1 LEHALYADGNSKRIS
16 WVIQTTDSKVGQM
29 REQADLY
36 LDKVNE
42 EQAKYIAL
50 HVGIFWG
57 IGRFIIKNEDSLD
70 VMLDSKSMYDHF
82 ANNVPVVDPFIHA
95 RSDFIKRLI
104 VQRKLNVN
112 YHLIESNKN
121 SASKLLKAHIGT

>member
-1 LEHALYADGNSKRIS
+1 MEHVLYADGNSKRIS
-16 WVIQTTDSKVGQM
+16 WVIQTTDSKVEQM

-36 LDKVNE
+36 LDRVNE

-70 VMLDSKSMYDHF
+70 VMLDSKSMYEHLV
-82 ANNVPVVDPFIHA
+82 NNAEVLDPFIQV

-112 YHLIESNKN
+112 YHLIESNEN
-121 SASKLLKAHIGT
+121 FASKLL